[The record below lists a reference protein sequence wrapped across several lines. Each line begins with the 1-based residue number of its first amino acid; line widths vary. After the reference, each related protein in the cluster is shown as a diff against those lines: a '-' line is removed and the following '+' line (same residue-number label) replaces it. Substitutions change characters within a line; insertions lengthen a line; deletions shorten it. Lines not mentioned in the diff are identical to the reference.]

1 MDGNG
6 VHQKS
11 NYSSGVLSGTD
22 DKNETDTGEMSKS
35 EVKTTASSGVEI
47 AVGPIKSAFI
57 ALQQR
62 IFETENELQ
71 KLEIKFYTIVSRKSV
86 ELEGINEDNEKQIEN
101 HRHLYEMQEI

>member
-22 DKNETDTGEMSKS
+22 DKNETDTGEMLKS

-47 AVGPIKSAFI
+47 AVGPIKSAFS

-71 KLEIKFYTIVSRKSV
+71 KLEIKFYTIVSRMPSSA
-86 ELEGINEDNEKQIEN
+86 
-101 HRHLYEMQEI
+101 

>member
-22 DKNETDTGEMSKS
+22 DKNETDTGEFKS

-47 AVGPIKSAFI
+47 AVGSIKSAFS

-86 ELEGINEDNEKQIEN
+86 ELEGIN
-101 HRHLYEMQEI
+101 